1 MRPHDYFLRGGARSR
16 RVGSGVRRYR
26 GRRRVHHGRERDRH
40 AHIRARV
47 RYGGRRAR
55 APAPRAI
62 DAECFYLR
70 NDIPVPSERRR
81 YRAGS
86 LSGLRLFKGRGDR
99 EEPSSIHGP
108 VTHTFLCHVDHS
120 EYENIHF
127 PDLKSVTSVCM
138 HRALRAESEPL
149 RPVQVRQKEVT
160 IQRMALQFTS
170 CRRTS
175 NVDDGDRIHMCITG
189 RAGLPKRKRAETNSD
204 AIRNR

>member
-86 LSGLRLFKGRGDR
+86 LSGLRVIIQGPRGPRGAFINPRASD
-99 EEPSSIHGP
+99 
-108 VTHTFLCHVDHS
+108 TH
-120 EYENIHF
+120 I
-127 PDLKSVTSVCM
+127 SV
-138 HRALRAESEPL
+138 
-149 RPVQVRQKEVT
+149 
-160 IQRMALQFTS
+160 S
-170 CRRTS
+170 CRS
-175 NVDDGDRIHMCITG
+175 
-189 RAGLPKRKRAETNSD
+189 L
-204 AIRNR
+204 